1 MKKFFVCIVALF
13 LIAGVSQSAFSQES
27 GYGATLKAV
36 MERGK
41 VRCGG
46 NTSSPAFGFLDSEG
60 KYSGLDVDFCRAV
73 AAAIFSDPG
82 KAEIIPTTGETR
94 FTMLQ
99 SGEYDVL
106 IRSTTWTFTRDIDL
120 GLNPTVTYFY
130 DGQGILVTKELGAE
144 TLEDLEGASIC
155 VNRGSTTELN
165 LADVMAA
172 HGIEYTPVLYEN
184 VKDMYAAYDQ
194 GRCDAISNDKS
205 GLVSD
210 RTTLSNPADHVV
222 MDVTLSKEPLASF
235 VRHGDDQWYDLISWV
250 FFATF
255 IAEEHGITSENID
268 EVKANTTNPEVKR
281 FLGLEGEMG
290 AKLGLS
296 NDWAYNIVKTVG
308 NYAEIYDKHFGENS
322 KSALPRGV
330 NKLWTDGGLL
340 YAPPF
345 R

>member
-1 MKKFFVCIVALF
+1 MKKLLVCMSVFV
-13 LIAGVSQSAFSQES
+13 LIAGISQMALAQES

-36 MERGK
+36 QERGK

-46 NTSSPAFGFLDSEG
+46 NTSSPAFGFLDSAG
-60 KYSGLDVDFCRAV
+60 NFSGLDVDFCRAV
-73 AAAIFSDPG
+73 AAAIFGDPD

-106 IRSTTWTFTRDIDL
+106 IRSTTWTFTRDVDL

-130 DGQGILVTKELGAE
+130 DGQGILVPKELEAN

-165 LADVMAA
+165 LADVMENR
-172 HGIEYTPVLYEN
+172 GINYTPVLYEN
-184 VKDMYAAYDQ
+184 PKDMYAAYDQ

-205 GLVSD
+205 GLISD
-210 RTTLSNPADHVV
+210 RTTLSNPDDHVV
-222 MDVTLSKEPLASF
+222 MDVTLSKEPLAPF
-235 VRHGDDQWYDLISWV
+235 VRHGDDQWFDVVTWIM
-250 FFATF
+250 FATM
-255 IAEEHGITSENID
+255 IAEEHGISSANVD
-268 EVKANTTNPEVKR
+268 EVKANTTDPEVKR
-281 FLGLEGEMG
+281 LLGLEGEMG

-308 NYAEIYDKHFGENS
+308 NYAEIYNSHFGPET

-330 NKLWTDGGLL
+330 NKLWKDGGLL
-340 YAPPF
+340 YAPPL